1 MGRIMGVDHGERRL
15 GLAVSDES
23 GRLAVNA
30 LTTLDRRKLKGGPE
44 EAVARLAAEW
54 EVEEIVVGLPVNMD
68 GSHGPAA
75 EKAVEFAEKLA
86 ETSGLPVS
94 TWDERLTTVVAQRV
108 QADLNLPRAKR
119 REKGRLDRT
128 AALLLLQNYLDFRN
142 RHQRDGQAGGQGSA
156 L

>member
-1 MGRIMGVDHGERRL
+1 MGRIMGVDYGERRL
-15 GLAVSDES
+15 GLAVSDPS
-23 GRLAVNA
+23 GRLAANA
-30 LTTLDRRKLKGGPE
+30 LPTLDRRKLKGGPE
-44 EAVARLAAEW
+44 EAVARLAEEW

-68 GSHGPAA
+68 GSQGPAA
-75 EKAVEFAEKLA
+75 RKVEEFAARLA
-86 ETSGLPVS
+86 GLSGLPVS

-142 RHQRDGQAGGQGSA
+142 RHQRDSRAGGQGSA
-156 L
+156 V